1 MSVITNFDSPTARLP
16 GENLDS
22 AVGPGVLKGIRGR
35 LLVMG
40 EGHRRV
46 IEAAG
51 WTREQTQSF
60 LFQRCHRKVS
70 DVRAKGFATTPC
82 IRPDAGNEV
91 RSPLVDSPRGFHI
104 LFAGGAGDVSDRKG
118 VGEGKG
124 VSVRLNYG
132 G

>member
-1 MSVITNFDSPTARLP
+1 MRISDCSSDVCSSDLR
-16 GENLDS
+16 
-22 AVGPGVLKGIRGR
+22 
-35 LLVMG
+35 
-40 EGHRRV
+40 HRRV

-82 IRPDAGNEV
+82 IRPDDGNEV

-104 LFAGGAGDVSDRKG
+104 LFAGGAGDVSISVSSQVTTRSFDRPAWRG
-118 VGEGKG
+118 NLVAENGEQE
-124 VSVRLNYG
+124 
-132 G
+132 